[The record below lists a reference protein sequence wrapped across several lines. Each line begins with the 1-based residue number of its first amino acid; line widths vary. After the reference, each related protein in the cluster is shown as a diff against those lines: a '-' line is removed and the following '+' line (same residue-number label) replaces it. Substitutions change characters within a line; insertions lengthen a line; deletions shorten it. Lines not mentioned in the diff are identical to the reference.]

1 MCAACL
7 SSRASERPRAN
18 LRYGSSSYLQT
29 DERPELQRKTESGK
43 RLEKKKKVNIQ
54 CSVPT
59 EGKKKKSKS
68 VGGKTKTRS
77 FAREKS
83 TDSRRLSGSSLLSL
97 LSDELS
103 LCVRKRKQKKTHAA
117 NEKEEKKKKKRKKRK
132 KPLGNEG
139 FVFSYVFPPLY
150 LRRSSR
156 TFARLSDD

>member
-29 DERPELQRKTESGK
+29 DERPELQRKTETGK

-103 LCVRKRKQKKTHAA
+103 LRAFERESKKNPRGKRKGG
-117 NEKEEKKKKKRKKRK
+117 EEEEEKKKKEKAAWKRGLCFFICFPA
-132 KPLGNEG
+132 PLLEKI
-139 FVFSYVFPPLY
+139 LTY
-150 LRRSSR
+150 LCPS
-156 TFARLSDD
+156 